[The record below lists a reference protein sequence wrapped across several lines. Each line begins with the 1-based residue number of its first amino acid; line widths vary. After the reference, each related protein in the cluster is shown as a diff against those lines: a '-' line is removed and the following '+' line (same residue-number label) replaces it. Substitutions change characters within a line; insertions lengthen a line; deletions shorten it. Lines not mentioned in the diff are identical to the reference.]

1 MKIETTIDMPLKVA
15 YTDPAASIQLVRQL
29 SGFLAGLPPKK
40 RIAVVCLGTDRST
53 GDSLGPLAGSALSKY
68 YSSSFDLFGT
78 LEEPVHALNLDD
90 TLEHIHHKIRDPFII
105 GIDACLGR
113 AANVGCIQVGQGPV
127 RPGAGVHKELPP
139 VGDIHITG
147 VVNVGG
153 FMEYVVLQNTR
164 LHVVMR
170 MAELISRTVFR
181 AVSLST
187 KV

>member
-1 MKIETTIDMPLKVA
+1 MKLETALDMPLKVV

-29 SGFLAGLPPKK
+29 SGFLEELPPNR

-53 GDSLGPLAGSALSKY
+53 GDSLGPLAGSALSKFH
-68 YSSSFDLFGT
+68 SSSFDLFGT
-78 LEEPVHALNLDD
+78 LEEPVHALNLDE
-90 TLEHIHHKIRDPFII
+90 TLARIHAKIQDPFII

-113 AANVGCIQVGQGPV
+113 AASVGCIQVGQGPL

-139 VGDIHITG
+139 VGDMYITG
-147 VVNVGG
+147 VVNVAG

-170 MAELISRTVFR
+170 MAELIARTVFR
-181 AVSLST
+181 AVSLSAR
-187 KV
+187 V